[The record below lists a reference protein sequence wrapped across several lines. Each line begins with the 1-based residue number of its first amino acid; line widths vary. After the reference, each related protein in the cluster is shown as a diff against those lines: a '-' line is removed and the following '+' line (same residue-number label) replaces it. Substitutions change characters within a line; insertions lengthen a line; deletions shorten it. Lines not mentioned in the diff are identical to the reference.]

1 MLHNGKPQ
9 TCSAGLSGMAFVYPV
24 KALKD
29 PSLFTFRDSDP
40 VICHTVERM
49 PFPVAYHDPHMS
61 ILLCIADCI
70 VCNVEKH
77 LIEHMADALDLL
89 CISGKLKGNIF
100 LSGRVSEIISYIFCK
115 LLEIHLFKRDLTVAF
130 IQPGKLDD
138 IRYQIGKSY

>member
-1 MLHNGKPQ
+1 
-9 TCSAGLSGMAFVYPV
+9 
-24 KALKD
+24 
-29 PSLFTFRDSDP
+29 
-40 VICHTVERM
+40 M

-61 ILLCIADCI
+61 ILLCIANCI

-89 CISGKLKGNIF
+89 CTSGKLKGNIF
-100 LSGRVSEIISYIFCK
+100 LSRRMSEIISYIFCK
-115 LLEIHLFKRDLTVAF
+115 LIEIHLFKRDLTVAF